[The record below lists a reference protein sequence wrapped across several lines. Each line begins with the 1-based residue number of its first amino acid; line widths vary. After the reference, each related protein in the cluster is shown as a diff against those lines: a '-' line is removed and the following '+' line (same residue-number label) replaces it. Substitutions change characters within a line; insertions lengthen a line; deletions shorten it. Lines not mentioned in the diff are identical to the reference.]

1 MSSGSYLSGWASAS
15 SDPDIDIQSLAADF
29 CGWSC
34 CAFLHYIN
42 AFDDRTGHIYKDT
55 EDFCNLF
62 VDLNKSCDYKYN
74 AYGFLMELFREEM

>member
-1 MSSGSYLSGWASAS
+1 MGGRAVRFYITLMLLMTAQ
-15 SDPDIDIQSLAADF
+15 DIFIK
-29 CGWSC
+29 
-34 CAFLHYIN
+34 I
-42 AFDDRTGHIYKDT
+42 